1 MIRHRIL
8 ASLILFTLLIGS
20 ACIKRI
26 TVPETLPINEPIDV
40 TELVKRINA
49 FNQIDTLAAQ
59 GGIKVTNYFTDKENK
74 ADELPGGDQIIRFKR
89 PENIL
94 LKVKAPIIGK
104 QIADMATDGKRF
116 SLAIFYPSSKRQ
128 FIYGTNPKQ
137 FKKMTAKDLTDPRLK
152 EAGGLVNM
160 RPQHITDAFKML
172 PIDKA
177 YDIFREEVLQE
188 EPDARPGKKGK
199 KIYRSYYV
207 LYLIEKKNGGES
219 NVATLRRKFWF
230 DRTLLNTP
238 LTRVQVFEND
248 GELASDI
255 YYLDWFK
262 VENSDM
268 QCPGRIVVDRRDD
281 GYKLELTFEKDSTD
295 INSEIPDKAFEL
307 QNQEKLPETNLDE
320 PRKPQPPTTRKN
332 SKP

>member
-8 ASLILFTLLIGS
+8 ASLILFFLLIGT

-26 TVPETLPINEPIDV
+26 TVPETLPTNEPV
-40 TELVKRINA
+40 EVAELVNRINA

-74 ADELPGGDQIIRFKR
+74 ADELPGGDQLIRFKK

-104 QIADMATDGKRF
+104 QVADMATDGKKF
-116 SLAIFYPSSKRQ
+116 SLAIFYPGSKRQ

-172 PIDKA
+172 PFDQGF
-177 YDIFREEVLQE
+177 DLFREEVTQE
-188 EPDARPGKKGK
+188 EPDTRPGRKGK
-199 KIYRSYYV
+199 RVYRNYYV
-207 LYLIEKKNGGES
+207 LYLIERKNGGTT
-219 NVATLRRKFWF
+219 NMAVLRRKFWF
-230 DRTLLNTP
+230 DRTISNTP

-255 YYLDWFK
+255 YYLEWFK
-262 VENSDM
+262 VENSDKM
-268 QCPGRIVVDRRDD
+268 CPGRIVVDRRDD
-281 GYKLELTFEKDSTD
+281 GYKLELTFEKDSTE
-295 INSEIPDKAFEL
+295 INGEIPDKAFEL
-307 QNQEKLPETNLDE
+307 QNLEKLPETNLDE
-320 PRKPQPPTTRKN
+320 PRKPQPASPKKN